1 MRGAVSRISVEG
13 FKSIRELKDFDL
25 GEVNVIVGANGS
37 GKSNFIQ
44 IFRLLMAMTRKN
56 LQKFVRENGGADN
69 FLHNGPR
76 QTSSIRMAFEFA
88 SLSDSAQGPN
98 AYRLELAPTVDETF
112 LVSEERK
119 YVTSSWRSYGG
130 PSSESRLFDER
141 GETSLSGKSPG
152 VGHYVYEAIA
162 SWMVYHFHDTSST
175 APMRRSEIVEDNRI
189 LRSDGA
195 NIAPFLLGL
204 KNSDDHRALYREIV
218 EATRLILP
226 FFDDFLLDA
235 VTMGEAEK
243 VRLSWSQRGSD
254 FPMQPSHFSDGSIRF
269 ICLATALLQPRPP
282 STIVIDEPELG
293 LHPEAIRV
301 LGELIRDGAER
312 TQIIVATQSPLLI
325 DQFSVEEVVVVNRKE
340 GQSLF
345 ERLDRDAFSRWLE
358 EYSLGDL
365 WVRNVIQGGSNHE

>member
-1 MRGAVSRISVEG
+1 M
-13 FKSIRELKDFDL
+13 L
-25 GEVNVIVGANGS
+25 
-37 GKSNFIQ
+37 
-44 IFRLLMAMTRKN
+44 FR
-56 LQKFVRENGGADN
+56 
-69 FLHNGPR
+69 
-76 QTSSIRMAFEFA
+76 S
-88 SLSDSAQGPN
+88 
-98 AYRLELAPTVDETF
+98 
-112 LVSEERK
+112 
-119 YVTSSWRSYGG
+119 
-130 PSSESRLFDER
+130 
-141 GETSLSGKSPG
+141 
-152 VGHYVYEAIA
+152 GHYVYEAIA

-204 KNSDDHRALYREIV
+204 KNSEAHRARYREIV

-254 FPMQPSHFSDGSIRF
+254 FPMQPYHLSDGSIRF